1 MDMKR
6 FSLVLCVLLFTI
18 TTFAQQLPKSFF
30 DAKGNLRMETQELA
44 DNADTLVTIFHRS
57 DDIVWDRVIYRV
69 IDMRFKQNYQLYFP
83 VRTDNE
89 RYHNLLNVIANAVIA
104 GMPIYRHPNI
114 EKINPDYSDEFRLTN
129 KEIPVSFQVSENQIA
144 APSVQQVEA
153 YQAYRDITQS
163 EAMVILAK
171 DTSVDTELYA
181 NYKNFEFL
189 VRNQLKYLIQ
199 EVVFFDKHTSRL
211 YSKIIGIAPLY
222 ADAIEV
228 TEPESPEEYRLA
240 FIQSIMFWIAFDDL
254 RPYLAQQYLIPT
266 NNESKRVTY
275 EEFFQKRL
283 YSSYIAAESNMYDR
297 MILDYAIKEDE
308 IAKEQDRIAT
318 SLLTFEQDLWEY

>member
-1 MDMKR
+1 MKR
-6 FSLVLCVLLFTI
+6 LSIVLCVLSMTIFTSM
-18 TTFAQQLPKSFF
+18 AQQLPKSFF
-30 DAKGNLRMETQELA
+30 DAQGNLRMETQELA
-44 DNADTLVTIFHRS
+44 DNADTLVSIFHRS
-57 DDIVWDRVIYRV
+57 DDIVWNRVIYRV
-69 IDMRFKQNYQLYFP
+69 IDMRYKQNYQLYFP

-89 RYHNLLNVIANAVIA
+89 RYHNLLNVIANAVID

-114 EKINPDYSDEFRLTN
+114 EKINPDYSEASRILN
-129 KEIPVSFQVSENQIA
+129 KEVPTYFQISENTIS

-153 YQAYRDITQS
+153 YEAYRDITRS
-163 EAMVILAK
+163 EVMVVLAE
-171 DTSVDTELYA
+171 DTSADTKLHE
-181 NYKNFEFL
+181 NFKNFEFL
-189 VRNQLKYLIQ
+189 VQNQLKYLIH

-222 ADAIEV
+222 ADAIEI
-228 TEPESPEEYRLA
+228 TEPTEPKEFRTA

-254 RPYLAQQYLIPT
+254 RPYLAKQYLIPT

-297 MILDYAIKEDE
+297 MILDYATDE
-308 IAKEQDRIAT
+308 KTVAKEQDRIAS